1 MKDNISNIS
10 SLVLYLLFGLS
21 AVVLVLFFCVGFGE
35 QEMVASGYVTSP
47 KFTNLLLYWQYILVA
62 VCLLV
67 TIAGIIIAKGSKVDS
82 QMPKSAGVLRTIGVF
97 LFIPLLII
105 GWCLGSNAAVRTGQ
119 GIYDNPFWS
128 QATDAMLYCI
138 YGLVA
143 ITLIGLILNLTGIFK
158 K

>member
-1 MKDNISNIS
+1 MKDSISKIS
-10 SLVLYLLFGLS
+10 SLVLYTLFGLS

-35 QEMVASGYVTSP
+35 TEMVAAGPVTSP

-62 VCLLV
+62 VCLIV
-67 TIAGIIIAKGSKVDS
+67 TIAGIFIAKGSKVDS
-82 QMPKSAGVLRTIGVF
+82 QMPKAAGVLRTVGVF
-97 LFIPLLII
+97 LFVPFLII
-105 GWCLGSNAAVRTGQ
+105 GWILGSNAAVMTGQ

-143 ITLIGLILNLTGIFK
+143 VTLIGLILNLTGIFK